1 MLLLYGDLYGRILAA
16 ILFIIAGVTDY
27 LDGWYAR
34 KYNLVT
40 KLGIVLDPIADK
52 IILLSCFFVLSSL
65 THLDVFSLW
74 WVIPIFL
81 REVLITVIRFVFLSK
96 KKPLVMAASW
106 SGKAKTTIQFMT
118 LPLAYFI
125 FMFRYY
131 GNIQP
136 ASWLEF
142 ILYGFLIAS
151 VLLTLQSGWSFF
163 SKNWK
168 HL

>member
-1 MLLLYGDLYGRILAA
+1 MLAA
-16 ILFIIAGVTDY
+16 VLFIIAGATDY

-34 KYNLVT
+34 KYNLIT
-40 KLGIVLDPIADK
+40 KLGIILDPIADK
-52 IILLSCFFVLSSL
+52 IILLTCFIVLSSF
-65 THLDVFSLW
+65 THLDVFSFW
-74 WVIPIFL
+74 WVVPILL

-96 KKPLVMAASW
+96 KKPLVLGSSM

-118 LPLAYFI
+118 VSLAYFI

-136 ASWLEF
+136 AFWIEF
-142 ILYGFLIAS
+142 ILYALLIAS
-151 VLLTLQSGWSFF
+151 LILTLQSGWSFF